1 MGEGLGERA
10 GFGEGFFVFCEA
22 CSPLPMGEGPGVR
35 AGFGE
40 GFLWVF
46 VACIDENHIESAAY
60 FALAKARQNS
70 RAAGA

>member
-1 MGEGLGERA
+1 MGL
-10 GFGEGFFVFCEA
+10 FVFYEA

-35 AGFGE
+35 SGFGE

-46 VACIDENHIESAAY
+46 VACIDENHIEGAAY

>member
-1 MGEGLGERA
+1 MPPLPMGEGLGE
-10 GFGEGFFVFCEA
+10 
-22 CSPLPMGEGPGVR
+22 R

-46 VACIDENHIESAAY
+46 VACIDENHIEGAAY

>member
-1 MGEGLGERA
+1 MGEGLGE
-10 GFGEGFFVFCEA
+10 
-22 CSPLPMGEGPGVR
+22 R

-46 VACIDENHIESAAY
+46 VACIDENHIEGAAY

>member
-1 MGEGLGERA
+1 MP
-10 GFGEGFFVFCEA
+10 
-22 CSPLPMGEGPGVR
+22 PLPMGEGPGVR

-46 VACIDENHIESAAY
+46 VACIDENHIEGAAY